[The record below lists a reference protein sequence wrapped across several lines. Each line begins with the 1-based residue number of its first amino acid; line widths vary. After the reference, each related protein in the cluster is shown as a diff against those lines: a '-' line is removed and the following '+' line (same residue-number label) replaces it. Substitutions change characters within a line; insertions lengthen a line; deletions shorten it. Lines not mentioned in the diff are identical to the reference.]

1 MSIPQAQENDPQI
14 LECMTPDSPMSESP
28 LFRWA
33 RLSRD
38 VSFARSVVPCTPA
51 TPGFLDFPVLSPLV
65 PSAASVLG
73 GTFLGVPFGSTHS
86 HQRASEELHA
96 HLHLVTPGILP
107 GL

>member
-1 MSIPQAQENDPQI
+1 M
-14 LECMTPDSPMSESP
+14 LECLTPDSPMSESP

-38 VSFARSVVPCTPA
+38 VSFARPVVPCTPA
-51 TPGFLDFPVLSPLV
+51 TRSFLDFPVLSSLV

-73 GTFLGVPFGSTHS
+73 GTFLGVPFRNTHS
-86 HQRASEELHA
+86 HQGASEELRA
-96 HLHLVTPGILP
+96 HLHLVTPGTRP